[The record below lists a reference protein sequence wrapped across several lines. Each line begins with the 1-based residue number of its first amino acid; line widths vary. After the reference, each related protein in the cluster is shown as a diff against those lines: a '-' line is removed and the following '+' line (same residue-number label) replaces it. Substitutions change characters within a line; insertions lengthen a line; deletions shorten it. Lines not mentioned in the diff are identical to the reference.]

1 MLHRA
6 RDARKVSVCAADE
19 IFRDIRTILPRPGH
33 SRDKAQTTG
42 TVPAIPGRLATMY
55 TANKHW
61 HICNTFVA
69 THACH
74 ALYGIPKPVYY
85 FT

>member
-6 RDARKVSVCAADE
+6 RDARKASVCAADE
-19 IFRDIRTILPRPGH
+19 KFRDISTILPRPGH

-55 TANKHW
+55 SLECYMYLPSKST
-61 HICNTFVA
+61 
-69 THACH
+69 
-74 ALYGIPKPVYY
+74 LGIAH
-85 FT
+85 